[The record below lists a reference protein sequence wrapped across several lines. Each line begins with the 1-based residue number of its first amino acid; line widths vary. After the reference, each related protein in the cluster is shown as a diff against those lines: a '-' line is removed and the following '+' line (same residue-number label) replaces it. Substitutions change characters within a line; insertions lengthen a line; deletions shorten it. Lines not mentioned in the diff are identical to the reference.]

1 MVDDQPGFGGLL
13 QRVLPGFEIMEERD
27 PLRALGVARRW
38 RPHLFILDILMPR
51 MDGREL
57 AHLIERDDRL
67 RHTPILFLSAL
78 VECGVDGEPVL
89 VDGHSAFGKPFLLE
103 VLQAHVGRLVAG
115 RAAIKAAQHGLRTAF
130 VANELLAS

>member
-1 MVDDQPGFGGLL
+1 MVDDQPGFGALL

-78 VECGVDGEPVL
+78 VECDADGEPVL
-89 VDGHSAFGKPFLLE
+89 IDGHSAFGKPFNLE
-103 VLQAHVGRLVAG
+103 ILQDHVTRLVAG
-115 RAAIKAAQHGLRTAF
+115 RAAIKAVQHGLRRGL
-130 VANELLAS
+130 VAGELIAS